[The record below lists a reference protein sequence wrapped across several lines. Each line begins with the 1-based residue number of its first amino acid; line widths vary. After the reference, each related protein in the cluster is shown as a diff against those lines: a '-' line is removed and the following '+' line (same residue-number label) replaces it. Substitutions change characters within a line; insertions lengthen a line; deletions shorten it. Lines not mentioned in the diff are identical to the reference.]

1 MGKVL
6 HWGVTLPA
14 LWWTIN
20 FHWLFTND
28 NLLRTMINDAL
39 KYRTDQRQGKPGN
52 IVFKGS
58 VLLEAGFC
66 VHNSLL
72 NIDQMF
78 FASVVLWLR
87 YLSQGMSPLLNWV
100 IFSVKMTGIALLP
113 VKGDVRPLYGY
124 ISWGLA
130 LQGLMLPRTVS
141 IGGNPSAL
149 RQAKKPRVQ
158 ATFTMWILLCDPPP
172 PFFCFFFVSSCLVS
186 HRAGVHDHF
195 SVIV

>member
-1 MGKVL
+1 MQ
-6 HWGVTLPA
+6 
-14 LWWTIN
+14 
-20 FHWLFTND
+20 D
-28 NLLRTMINDAL
+28 SNLLRTLINDLL
-39 KYRTDQRQGKPGN
+39 KYRIEQRQEN
-52 IVFKGS
+52 WAFKG
-58 VLLEAGFC
+58 VLAPGCWFFGSYFI
-66 VHNSLL
+66 VQHWPKG
-72 NIDQMF
+72 F

-87 YLSQGMSPLLNWV
+87 DLSQGMSPLLNWV

-158 ATFTMWILLCDPPP
+158 ATFTMWILFPTNLW
-172 PFFCFFFVSSCLVS
+172 
-186 HRAGVHDHF
+186 
-195 SVIV
+195 

>member
-1 MGKVL
+1 MSAGADLFWACLQVQSNYK
-6 HWGVTLPA
+6 HIGRCKIAISWEP
-14 LWWTIN
+14 
-20 FHWLFTND
+20 WLMIYWNTGLSKD
-28 NLLRTMINDAL
+28 RKIEHSRGSLLLD
-39 KYRTDQRQGKPGN
+39 
-52 IVFKGS
+52 
-58 VLLEAGFC
+58 AGFWFIFHC
-66 VHNSLL
+66 PTLTKR
-72 NIDQMF
+72 F

-87 YLSQGMSPLLNWV
+87 DLSQGMSPLLNWV

-158 ATFTMWILLCDPPP
+158 ATFTMWILLC
-172 PFFCFFFVSSCLVS
+172 
-186 HRAGVHDHF
+186 REGGGVHF
-195 SVIV
+195 V